1 MSKNEIERILEETS
15 SQINFNELKID
26 ILRDVIILVSSDLE
40 LLDVAKSC
48 ANDDTAS
55 FQKWLDEKLV
65 TKPTIDQIELWKK
78 ENSLFNC
85 CIVKPFVFLQLTT
98 LN

>member
-26 ILRDVIILVSSDLE
+26 IIILVSSDLE